1 MKKIKVLINREGLD
15 KYLLAHNMTLLDLAN
30 AIYIDRTYMYRL
42 ANGKCYV
49 SGRIRELI
57 MRHLNT
63 EFEDIFITK
72 EITYVDRRF
81 KILELHISK
90 SELNQLL
97 DSQSKEIT
105 IGNEKVMIKIID

>member
-1 MKKIKVLINREGLD
+1 
-15 KYLLAHNMTLLDLAN
+15 MTLLLDLAN

-57 MRHLNT
+57 MRHT

-72 EITYVDRRF
+72 ENYLCRQ
-81 KILELHISK
+81 KI
-90 SELNQLL
+90 
-97 DSQSKEIT
+97 
-105 IGNEKVMIKIID
+105 